1 MASDTAGC
9 YIWMQ
14 LTHSRLESTPRTP
27 EVPTSGVTESRMPT
41 RLGGPGKITQVGT
54 TEL

>member
-9 YIWMQ
+9 CIWMQ
-14 LTHSRLESTPRTP
+14 VTHGRLESTPRAP
-27 EVPTSGVTESRMPT
+27 EVPTSGVTESRMAT
-41 RLGGPGKITQVGT
+41 ILEGPGKITQVGT